1 MTSNS
6 QAVLPKHFAP
16 YQLTALPF
24 RHRHFDDIAPTVFSS
39 DRLFT
44 RFHGYGEKLTLDSH
58 TIAKAQ

>member
-6 QAVLPKHFAP
+6 QAVLPKNPPLYPLA
-16 YQLTALPF
+16 ALLF

-39 DRLFT
+39 YRFFT
-44 RFHGYGEKLTLDSH
+44 RFNGYEEKHTLGSH